1 MAELLAPAGSFDA
14 LTAAIRCGADAVYIG
29 GKAFSAR
36 QNAANF
42 SMNEVRDAVRL
53 CHLNGVKLHIAV
65 NTIIFDSQTDE
76 FADDIKQ
83 YADMGIDAFIV
94 QDLGAAECIK
104 YIVPNAHLHAS
115 TQLTVHTV
123 NGALTAKEL
132 GFERVVLSRELSYKQ
147 IEEISRL
154 DIETEVFVH
163 GALCMSVSG
172 QCYMSA
178 LIGSRS
184 ANRGLCAQP
193 CRLPFSAYGK
203 KDFHAL
209 SLKDSCLVRH
219 IQELK
224 NAGVD
229 SFKIEGRMKRPEY
242 VACAVNEYRKA
253 IDGIEPDMDILKSV
267 FSRSGFTDGYYT
279 GKRNDM
285 FGTRSR
291 EDVISAETVFPQ
303 IHQMYRRE
311 RKRADVN
318 FNITLNENEPAGAVI
333 SDDCGNTACI
343 YGDIPCKAI
352 KRPADREILEKQFS
366 KLGDTIYRMKSLE
379 FENNGGL
386 TLSAS
391 AMNEMRRNAVSAL
404 DEKRIAANEPSYTV
418 NDRLPAITH
427 DGIDYNRH
435 QTIRLKIR
443 NLSQLSKISDDILK
457 GIEYIYIPMRE
468 TEKFPEIPE
477 NIRKISVIVPPRFTL
492 NEKSIGKRLENLSKC
507 GFSKLA
513 CNNISYIYTGRKY
526 GFELYGD
533 FGLNISNSYSLQKFS
548 ELGLKDS
555 VVSQE
560 LKISQINELADC
572 MPKGITAYGRL
583 PLMLVKNCPVKNE
596 TGCKN
601 CTGYLTDRTGRKS
614 PVMCSEEYS
623 EIFNSSPI
631 YMADRMNEI
640 SGVDFIVLS
649 FTDENAEETAK
660 IVENYIC
667 KNKSCPENITRGL
680 LYRGII

>member
-1 MAELLAPAGSFDA
+1 MAELLAPAGSFES

-29 GKAFSAR
+29 GKSFSAR

-42 SMNEVRDAVRL
+42 SMNEVREAVRL

-65 NTIIFDSQTDE
+65 NTIIFDSQIDE
-76 FADDIKQ
+76 LADDIKK
-83 YADMGIDAFIV
+83 YADMGVDAFIV
-94 QDLGAAECIK
+94 QDLGVAECIK
-104 YIVPNAHLHAS
+104 NIVPDAHLHAS

-123 NGALTAKEL
+123 NGAVTAKEL

-224 NAGVD
+224 DAGVD

-253 IDGIEPDMDILKSV
+253 IDGLEPDMEILKSI

-285 FGTRSR
+285 FGTRNR

-311 RKRADVN
+311 RKRADVS
-318 FNITLNENEPAGAVI
+318 FNITLNENEPAKTVI
-333 SDDCGNTACI
+333 SDDCGNTACV
-343 YGDIPCKAI
+343 YGDIPCRAV

-366 KLGDTIYRMKSLE
+366 KLGDTIYSMKSLE
-379 FENNGGL
+379 FENKSNL

-391 AMNEMRRNAVSAL
+391 AMNELRRNAVSAL
-404 DEKRIAANEPSYTV
+404 NEKRIAVNTPSYTINNNFSAV
-418 NDRLPAITH
+418 LQTESY
-427 DGIDYNRH
+427 YNRH

-443 NLSQLSKISDDILK
+443 NLSQLSEISDDVLRK
-457 GIEYIYIPMRE
+457 IEYIYIPMKEAER
-468 TEKFPEIPE
+468 FSEIPE
-477 NIRKISVIVPPRFTL
+477 NIRKISVIVPPRFTM
-492 NEKSIGKRLENLSKC
+492 NEKNIEKRLENLCKY

-513 CNNISYIYTGRKY
+513 CNNISYIHTGRKY

-533 FGLNISNSYSLQKFS
+533 FGLNISNSYSLKKFS
-548 ELGLKDS
+548 ELGLRDS
-555 VVSQE
+555 IVSQE
-560 LKISQINELADC
+560 LKINQINEMADYI
-572 MPKGITAYGRL
+572 PKGITAYGRL

-601 CTGYLTDRTGRKS
+601 CTGYLIDRTGRKS

-623 EIFNSSPI
+623 EVFNSSPV

-640 SGVDFIVLS
+640 SGIDFIVLS

-660 IVENYIC
+660 IIENYIC
-667 KNKSCPENITRGL
+667 GNKSCPENITRGL